1 MKKCKGILFTIIPS
15 FIVLGLTGCGMS
27 KQAKAVQEEIDKH
40 PDTYSAEVEEHIE
53 KVNELLEN
61 LSEEDKADVNLD
73 KLNKLNADKEN
84 QLSSIAN
91 EINTM
96 IDEFE
101 PEVSSAA
108 NLKNSYETIKA
119 IMTKI
124 DETDKSADSL
134 IKYENLAG
142 KVATVF
148 DRCNELTDNLFK
160 DGEIIQNLQSI
171 ASQLATYNCSTSTVY
186 SYCAEM
192 SSDLPKLANR
202 FSTSKLTSIVD
213 EMKRAALYD
222 DEITVISLTIDVYS
236 EITDLCEKVL
246 DYYEPYTTGISM
258 DTILDDLNSYT
269 NVILERGQQS

>member
-1 MKKCKGILFTIIPS
+1 MKKCKGILFTIIFS
-15 FIVLGLTGCGMS
+15 FIVSGLTGCGMS
-27 KQAKAVQEEIDKH
+27 KQAKDVQEEIDKL
-40 PDTYSAEVEEHIE
+40 PDTYSAEVEEDIE

-73 KLNKLNADKEN
+73 RLNNLNDDKEN
-84 QLSSIAN
+84 QLGSIAN
-91 EINTM
+91 EINAM
-96 IDEFE
+96 IDGFE
-101 PEVSSAA
+101 PDVSSAA
-108 NLKNSYETIKA
+108 NLKNSYETIKT

-124 DETDKSADSL
+124 DETDKSADSH
-134 IKYENLAG
+134 IKYENLAE

-148 DRCNELTDNLFK
+148 NRCNELTDNLSK

-222 DEITVISLTIDVYS
+222 DEITIISLTIDVYS
-236 EITDLCEKVL
+236 EVLDLSEKVL
-246 DYYEPYTTGISM
+246 NYYEPYTTGISM
-258 DTILDDLNSYT
+258 DTILDDLNSYA
-269 NVILERGQQS
+269 NVILERGPQS